1 MPDRTEPPGAIA
13 SNEWVGIVDDDESI
27 RRSLIRL
34 LRVLGV
40 RGESFGSADEYLE
53 QVSSPPGCLL
63 IDVQL
68 GTSTGFELFDRLV
81 ARDAVVP
88 PVIFISAYDDPA
100 TLRRAQ
106 TSGARGWLRKP
117 FTAAALLE
125 LIEPHLSGE
134 QIERAGARDGI
145 SLYAAPARAN
155 RER

>member
-1 MPDRTEPPGAIA
+1 MPYRTEPPGAIA
-13 SNEWVGIVDDDESI
+13 SNGWVGIVDDDKSI

-40 RGESFGSADEYLE
+40 RGEAFGSADEYLE
-53 QVSSPPGCLL
+53 QVLSSPRCLL

-88 PVIFISAYDDPA
+88 PVIFISANDDPA

-117 FTAAALLE
+117 FTAVALLE
-125 LIEPHLSGE
+125 LIEPHLSGDE
-134 QIERAGARDGI
+134 IERAVERDGI
-145 SLYAAPARAN
+145 SLYSAPAVAN